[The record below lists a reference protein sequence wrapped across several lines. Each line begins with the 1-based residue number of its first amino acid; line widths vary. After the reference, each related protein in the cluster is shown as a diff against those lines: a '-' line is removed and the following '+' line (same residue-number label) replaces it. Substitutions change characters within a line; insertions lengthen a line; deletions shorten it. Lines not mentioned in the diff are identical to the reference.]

1 MVSVTLAP
9 LLCGANHLPY
19 IVLSFISDP
28 YHAGSI
34 SIGYFITFLLLYFMY
49 VQFYSRVV
57 LRTGSRPK
65 NYPYATN
72 PDIVHYP
79 DGDACR
85 RVVRVPFN
93 TQVVMLSLVV
103 VTPLVLFYEFILI
116 ILLWALPITKTLE
129 DSPTRLYTI
138 YQGTGILIVALL
150 SYNIILRPSPF
161 SLAGTLDKLGRQL
174 QIPEK
179 IGRKWVRMGDEEK
192 AATVIRTLYAL
203 KDSEQPPPASP
214 VLVAEIPDGGGAY
227 HQGSENIAM
236 EDVQSTAA
244 DRAKENET
252 TEEAKENEAE
262 MEVVI
267 SKV

>member
-1 MVSVTLAP
+1 MFA
-9 LLCGANHLPY
+9 
-19 IVLSFISDP
+19 FISDP

-34 SIGYFITFLLLYFMY
+34 SIGYFITFLVLYFMY
-49 VQFYSRVV
+49 MQFYSRVV

-72 PDIVHYP
+72 PDLVHLP
-79 DGDACR
+79 DGDACLR
-85 RVVRVPFN
+85 KVRVPFN
-93 TQVVMLSLVV
+93 TQVVMLSLVII
-103 VTPLVLFYEFILI
+103 TPLVLFYESILI

-150 SYNIILRPSPF
+150 TYNIVLRPSPF
-161 SLAGTLDKLGRQL
+161 SLAGTLDKLGKQL

-192 AATVIRTLYAL
+192 AATVIRTLYTL
-203 KDSEQPPPASP
+203 KDFRQLAPTSP
-214 VLVAEIPDGGGAY
+214 VAAVADGGGAY
-227 HQGSENIAM
+227 HQGDESITM
-236 EDVQSTAA
+236 EVLRSTATERSRDNNAA
-244 DRAKENET
+244 DEL
-252 TEEAKENEAE
+252 
-262 MEVVI
+262 EVVM